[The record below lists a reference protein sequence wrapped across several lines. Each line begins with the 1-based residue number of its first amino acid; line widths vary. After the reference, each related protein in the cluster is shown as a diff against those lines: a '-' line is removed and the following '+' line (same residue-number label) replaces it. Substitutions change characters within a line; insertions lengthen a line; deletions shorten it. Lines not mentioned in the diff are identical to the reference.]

1 MELLFCQREK
11 RGNKMKYEDLIR
23 KIFKN
28 YKSKREL
35 RQELKELAS
44 EPPKVIY
51 KEQKLDLVTLKCTR
65 LVDPYELHHLG
76 SEAER
81 DLAYG
86 RIRHDMEREMFD
98 YLINSKAIKF
108 YSEFD
113 NYEFKEKLT
122 GFMQVAR

>member
-1 MELLFCQREK
+1 
-11 RGNKMKYEDLIR
+11 MKYEDLIR
-23 KIFKN
+23 KIFKK

-35 RQELKELAS
+35 RQELNQLYN

-65 LVDPYELHHLG
+65 LVDPYELHSLG

-86 RIRHDMEREMFD
+86 RIRHSMERQMFD
-98 YLINSKAIKF
+98 YILKSGAFKI
-108 YSEFD
+108 YREFD
-113 NYEFKEKLT
+113 DYEFKEKFI
-122 GFMQVAR
+122 GCVQVMR